1 MTAQDE
7 QGVNAAV
14 DPEVSHCHTVTAC
27 ASCTRQSL
35 FSCPETVHCPGK
47 SPHGTKIK

>member
-14 DPEVSHCHTVTAC
+14 DPEVSHYHTVTAC
-27 ASCTRQSL
+27 ASCTRQPFL
-35 FSCPETVHCPGK
+35 PFFL
-47 SPHGTKIK
+47 SPDCALSGDKY